1 MRDPERP
8 GRARSASGE
17 CDAAPHGGRAIPPRF
32 EADDTTPRFALGT
45 QRGDRIAEQIAETS
59 ERATASVSL
68 AAGPTATASR
78 PDEIA
83 QAVHDFRNP
92 LSTIALEV
100 CALED
105 QLARYDRSDV
115 RDGLARITHNV
126 EFLDRMAQDLL
137 DLASFDAN
145 RLELRRKPTE
155 LRTLLERIIDRVVPT
170 RDRGRV
176 SLWAADPVTAS
187 IDDLRIERVVAN
199 LLQNALKYTPRG
211 SSIVVQLGATS
222 HVVRVSIDDVGPG
235 MTPTE
240 IGFIFDKFR
249 RASTAG
255 GHDGCGLGLYVSKR
269 IVEAHGGRIGVTSM
283 QGAGSRFFF
292 DLPRYQSPVSSE
304 AG

>member
-1 MRDPERP
+1 MRDPERQ
-8 GRARSASGE
+8 RRVWSASGE
-17 CDAAPHGGRAIPPRF
+17 CDAAPHGGCAISPQF
-32 EADDTTPRFALGT
+32 EGEDTEPRFALGA
-45 QRGDRIAEQIAETS
+45 QQGDRIAEQIADTS
-59 ERATASVSL
+59 ERATVSVSC
-68 AAGPTATASR
+68 AADTTATASR
-78 PDEIA
+78 PAEIA
-83 QAVHDFRNP
+83 QTVHDFRNP

-105 QLARYDRSDV
+105 KLARYDRSDV

-137 DLASFDAN
+137 DLSSLDAD
-145 RLELRRKPTE
+145 RLELQRKPTE
-155 LRTLLERIIDRVVPT
+155 LRTLLERIIDRVVPP

-187 IDDLRIERVVAN
+187 IDDLKIERVVAN

-222 HVVRVSIDDVGPG
+222 HVVRVSVDDVGPG

-240 IGFIFDKFR
+240 IEFIFDKFR

-255 GHDGCGLGLYVSKR
+255 GHDGWGLGLYVSKR

-283 QGAGSRFFF
+283 RGAGSQFFF
-292 DLPRYQSPVSSE
+292 DLPVT
-304 AG
+304 